1 MFIFSNGSHE
11 VINFNFHIYCLF
23 LFNFICQSFN
33 YVNICMDLVGFYWVS
48 PTLAANAGS
57 NVSPELKKKR
67 YDMKKQIK
75 TKAQT
80 HVRN

>member
-1 MFIFSNGSHE
+1 VDRFVVSRGVGLEIPAITG
-11 VINFNFHIYCLF
+11 V
-23 LFNFICQSFN
+23 ICQSFN
-33 YVNICMDLVGFYWVS
+33 YVNLCMDLVGFKWVS

-57 NVSPELKKKR
+57 KVSPELKKKR
-67 YDMKKQIK
+67 NDMKKQIK

>member
-1 MFIFSNGSHE
+1 VTVGAFEGNVNDDSNSLH
-11 VINFNFHIYCLF
+11 L
-23 LFNFICQSFN
+23 
-33 YVNICMDLVGFYWVS
+33 

-67 YDMKKQIK
+67 NDMKKQIK

-80 HVRN
+80 LVRN

>member
-1 MFIFSNGSHE
+1 
-11 VINFNFHIYCLF
+11 
-23 LFNFICQSFN
+23 
-33 YVNICMDLVGFYWVS
+33 MDIVGFYWVS

-67 YDMKKQIK
+67 NDMKKQIK
-75 TKAQT
+75 TYAQT